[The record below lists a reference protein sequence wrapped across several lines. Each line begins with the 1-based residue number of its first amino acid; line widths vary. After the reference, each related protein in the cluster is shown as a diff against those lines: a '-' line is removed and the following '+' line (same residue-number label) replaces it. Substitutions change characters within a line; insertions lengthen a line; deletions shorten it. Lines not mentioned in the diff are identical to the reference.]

1 MLPVKTPSKL
11 PKYMRGYVKE
21 TVPRSAKITQGKNP
35 YLRPYKT
42 KKTHLRAGC
51 KRVMILN
58 LFPLVIFL

>member
-1 MLPVKTPSKL
+1 
-11 PKYMRGYVKE
+11 MRGYVKE

-42 KKTHLRAGC
+42 KTTHLRAGC